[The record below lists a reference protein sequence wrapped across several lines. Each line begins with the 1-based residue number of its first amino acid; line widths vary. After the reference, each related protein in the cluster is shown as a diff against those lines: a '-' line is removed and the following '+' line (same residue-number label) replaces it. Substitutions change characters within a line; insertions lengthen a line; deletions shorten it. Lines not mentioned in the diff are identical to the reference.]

1 MMESILLFSLAAL
14 IIVVGLLV
22 YYFKKR
28 IAEVEQ
34 KSSKSLEIVHDLY
47 MQQMKMKN
55 DFNAIIQSLQDDVD
69 DNNNNIQYEQ
79 IEPVNTAD
87 EIKTVNVD
95 LSFPEETMIE
105 ITNDDDS
112 VDEVDENDEQP
123 ELVEE
128 EDHIVV
134 NKLDNTE
141 HQESKSVSKEELKKM
156 TPSTLKS
163 LVLSKGVSPDVVHKM
178 KKNELI
184 DVLMKL

>member
-1 MMESILLFSLAAL
+1 MESILLFSLAAL

-69 DNNNNIQYEQ
+69 DNNNNNNIQYEQ
-79 IEPVNTAD
+79 IEPVND

-95 LSFPEETMIE
+95 LSFPEETMID
-105 ITNDDDS
+105 ITNDDDPVDD
-112 VDEVDENDEQP
+112 VDEIDEQP

>member
-1 MMESILLFSLAAL
+1 MESVLLFSLAAL

-55 DFNAIIQSLQDDVD
+55 DFNTIIQSLQDDVD
-69 DNNNNIQYEQ
+69 GDNNIHYEQ

-95 LSFPEETMIE
+95 LSFPEESMIDV
-105 ITNDDDS
+105 TNDDDS
-112 VDEVDENDEQP
+112 VDEVDEIDEQP

-141 HQESKSVSKEELKKM
+141 HQEAQSVSKEELKKM

-163 LVLSKGVSPDVVHKM
+163 LILSKGVSPDVVHKM